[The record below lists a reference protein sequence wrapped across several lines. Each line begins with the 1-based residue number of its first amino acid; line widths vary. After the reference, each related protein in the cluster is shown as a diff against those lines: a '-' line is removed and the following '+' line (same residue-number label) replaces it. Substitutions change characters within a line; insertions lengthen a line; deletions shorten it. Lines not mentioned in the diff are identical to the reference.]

1 MKMSIRKQN
10 NVGMDNYMVENFVIF
25 WIIQAFILII
35 GIAIGH
41 SIVLLR
47 LRRED
52 NRKKELEL
60 ALLEKRSEILN
71 QGKKIAHD
79 LEEVLYKAK
88 VQQEIDDII
97 KKNEPRQKN

>member
-1 MKMSIRKQN
+1 MTE
-10 NVGMDNYMVENFVIF
+10 GLLFFYL
-25 WIIQAFILII
+25 IQVFILLL
-35 GIAIGH
+35 GISVGH
-41 SIVLLR
+41 SVLLLK
-47 LRRED
+47 LRHEE

-60 ALLEKRSEILN
+60 ALLEKRADILQ

-97 KKNEPRQKN
+97 RKNGNS

>member
-1 MKMSIRKQN
+1 MTSS
-10 NVGMDNYMVENFVIF
+10 F
-25 WIIQAFILII
+25 IIILLIQVFILLL
-35 GIAIGH
+35 GLSIGH

-47 LRRED
+47 IRAEE

-60 ALLEKRSEILN
+60 SLLEKRSEILM

-97 KKNEPRQKN
+97 RKNQNK

>member
-1 MKMSIRKQN
+1 MTQGFILLLL
-10 NVGMDNYMVENFVIF
+10 
-25 WIIQAFILII
+25 IQVFILIL
-35 GIAIGH
+35 GVSIGH

-47 LRRED
+47 LRNEE
-52 NRKKELEL
+52 NRKRELEL
-60 ALLEKRSEILN
+60 SLLEKRSEILM

-97 KKNEPRQKN
+97 RKNQNR